1 MALPQ
6 AQTGG
11 YTYADY
17 LQWPEGER
25 WELIDGVAWDMS
37 PAPRRSHQQIL
48 GLLFRL
54 IADRTDDSPCE
65 TYVAPFDV
73 RLPDHPEGGADEAV
87 STVVQPDI
95 SVFCDSARL
104 DDRGALGAP
113 TLVVEILSPSTSY
126 KDQTDKLALY
136 ERHGVREYWIVNG
149 DARWVMVYRLGADGR
164 YGKPDYYRTDEAV
177 TSEVLSGDPIRVAA
191 FLSPGK

>member
-37 PAPRRSHQQIL
+37 PAPRRSHQKIL
-48 GLLFRL
+48 GLLFWL

-73 RLPDHPEGGADEAV
+73 RLPDHPEGGADESV

-136 ERHGVREYWIVNG
+136 ERHGVREYWLVHPTDRTVRI
-149 DARWVMVYRLGADGR
+149 YRLGADGLF
-164 YGKPDYYRTDEAV
+164 GKDEVFDATMAIRSAVLTDLVVDVGALFAV
-177 TSEVLSGDPIRVAA
+177 LG
-191 FLSPGK
+191 